1 MPTLSNIRNTVS
13 LAKERTKDPI
23 WWIASNVITDTKL
36 AVTWKIHRIA
46 RTMVQEFAFHFWQK
60 QISKTTK
67 RVGYSAEMNVRS
79 SSLSIENLSSLVVLY
94 ICEWRNSP
102 PFDAQSIAAI
112 CDNYANQ
119 QRLSL
124 LRLCEWNAK
133 RIATS
138 VVSHVFG
145 SLSWWAGRL

>member
-1 MPTLSNIRNTVS
+1 MNSV
-13 LAKERTKDPI
+13 ERYHRYKDRCYVENSP
-23 WWIASNVITDTKL
+23 
-36 AVTWKIHRIA
+36 HRLW
-46 RTMVQEFAFHFWQK
+46 MVQKFAFHFWQK
-60 QISKTTK
+60 QTSKTTK
-67 RVGYSAEMNVRS
+67 RVEYSAEMNVRS

-102 PFDAQSIAAI
+102 LFDAQSIVAI

-124 LRLCEWNAK
+124 LRPCEWNAK
-133 RIATS
+133 RIAIS

-145 SLSWWAGRL
+145 SLSWWVEDCNYEL